1 MFELLKDTQDP
12 PSPLVQCCAKS
23 GTAIPGSGYQEYA
36 RKLAINI
43 EQGGRECKS
52 NNFCDW
58 LQHWKQWLQFVKKKQ
73 NYFCFMSRSCLS
85 RYYFSLEFFLSHKSI
100 FKEGPRNLFPEFVF
114 SNFVTHLLKFILRKL
129 ILLK

>member
-58 LQHWKQWLQFVKKKQ
+58 LQHWKQWLQFVKKKI
-73 NYFCFMSRSCLS
+73 Y
-85 RYYFSLEFFLSHKSI
+85 I
-100 FKEGPRNLFPEFVF
+100 FVLCPEVVWVGITF
-114 SNFVTHLLKFILRKL
+114 H
-129 ILLK
+129 